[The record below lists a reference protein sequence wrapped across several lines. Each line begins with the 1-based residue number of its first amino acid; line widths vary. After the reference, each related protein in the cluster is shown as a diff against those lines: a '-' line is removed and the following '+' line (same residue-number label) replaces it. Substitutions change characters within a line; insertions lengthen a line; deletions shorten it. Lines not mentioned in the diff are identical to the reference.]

1 MPTSSPGCSSTVSMR
16 TKEVEM
22 NEVSEKIVA
31 PDLASPRFKAD
42 PHPFYARLR
51 AEAPVW
57 RTTLPD
63 KRTAW
68 LVTRYE
74 DVAGVLK
81 HGRFAKDKVNALDPE
96 QRAKTPWVPGFL
108 KPLERNMLD
117 LDEPDHGRLRALVGK
132 AFTPR
137 LVERLRSRVEALS
150 EELLD
155 AMAAKAVRNKG
166 AAELVADYALP
177 LPATVIAEL
186 LGVPSGDLRRFHRW
200 SSSLVSVSSKRD
212 MLRALP
218 AALSFVRYLRKL
230 IQRRRVDPEDDLI
243 SALVRAEEAG
253 DKLSEDELLAMAF
266 LLLVAG
272 HETTVNLISGG
283 TLALL
288 DHPEQAEALRGDPS
302 LIKPAVEELL
312 RYTSPVEMATERYAR
327 EDVEIGGTTIP
338 RGELVLAVLGSA
350 NRDERH
356 FESPHVLDL
365 ARDPNRHLAFGRG
378 GVHHCLGAPLARMEG
393 QIAIGALLRRFP
405 RARLPVAPETLRWR
419 RGMFLRGPERLP
431 LIL

>member
-1 MPTSSPGCSSTVSMR
+1 MVRSVDVLGPDG
-16 TKEVEM
+16 
-22 NEVSEKIVA
+22 IVA
-31 PDLASPRFKAD
+31 PDLASPRFKAN
-42 PHPFYARLR
+42 PYPFYARLR

-57 RTTLPD
+57 RATLRD
-63 KRTAW
+63 RRTAW

-74 DVAGVLK
+74 DVARVLK
-81 HGRFAKDKVNALDPE
+81 DDTFAKDKLNAMDLE

-117 LDEPDHGRLRALVGK
+117 LGDPDHMRLRALVSK

-137 LVERLRSRVEALS
+137 IIERLRGRIEALC
-150 EELLD
+150 EVLLD
-155 AMAAKAVRNKG
+155 DMERERERKG
-166 AAELVADYALP
+166 RTDLVAGYALP

-186 LGVPSGDLRRFHRW
+186 LGVPAEDHAMFHRW
-200 SSSLVSVSSKRD
+200 SNRLVSVSSGRD
-212 MLRALP
+212 MLSALP

-230 IQRRRVDPEDDLI
+230 VERRRVDPQYDLI
-243 SALVRAEEAG
+243 TALIRAEEGG
-253 DKLSEDELLAMAF
+253 DRLSEDELLAMAF

-272 HETTVNLISGG
+272 HETTVNLIASG
-283 TLALL
+283 TLVLL
-288 DHPEQAEALRGDPS
+288 EHPEQAERLRRDPS
-302 LIKPAVEELL
+302 LVKPAVEELL

-327 EDVEIGGTTIP
+327 EDTEIRGTTIP

-356 FESPHVLDL
+356 FEDPDALDL

-393 QIAIGALLRRFP
+393 QIALNALLRRFP
-405 RARLPVAPETLRWR
+405 GARLAMAPNSLRWR
-419 RGMFLRGPERLP
+419 RGLYLRGLERLP
-431 LIL
+431 LVF

>member
-1 MPTSSPGCSSTVSMR
+1 
-16 TKEVEM
+16 M
-22 NEVSEKIVA
+22 NRSLSGIGSDEIVT
-31 PDLASPRFKAD
+31 PDLAGARFKAN
-42 PHPFYARLR
+42 PYPFYARLR
-51 AEAPVW
+51 VEAPVW
-57 RTTLPD
+57 PTTLPD
-63 KRTAW
+63 KRKAW

-74 DVAGVLK
+74 DVVRVLK
-81 HGRFAKDKVNALDPE
+81 DDAFAKDKLNAMDRE

-117 LDEPDHGRLRALVGK
+117 LDDPDHARLRSLVGK

-137 LVERLRSRVEALS
+137 LIERLRGRVESLS

-155 AMAAKAVRNKG
+155 AMERKG
-166 AAELVADYALP
+166 TRRGGTELVADYALP

-186 LGVPSGDLRRFHRW
+186 LGVPAEDHPKFHRW
-200 SSSLVSVSSKRD
+200 SNRLVSVSSGRD

-230 IQRRRVDPEDDLI
+230 VERRRADPQDDLI
-243 SALVRAEEAG
+243 TALIRAEEAG
-253 DKLSEDELLAMAF
+253 DKLSEDELLAMTF

-272 HETTVNLISGG
+272 HETTVNLISSG

-288 DHPEQAEALRGDPS
+288 EHPEQAEALRCDPS
-302 LIKPAVEELL
+302 LVKPAVEELL

-327 EDVEIGGTTIP
+327 EDVEIAGATIP

-356 FESPHVLDL
+356 FECPDVLDL

-393 QIAIGALLRRFP
+393 QVAISAFPRRF
-405 RARLPVAPETLRWR
+405 REARLAVTPETLRWR
-419 RGMFLRGPERLP
+419 RGLFLRGLQRLP
-431 LIL
+431 LVL

>member
-1 MPTSSPGCSSTVSMR
+1 
-16 TKEVEM
+16 M
-22 NEVSEKIVA
+22 NELEIAS

-42 PHPFYARLR
+42 PYPFYARLR

-81 HGRFAKDKVNALDPE
+81 DDRLAKDTLNAQDPE
-96 QRAKTPWVPGFL
+96 QRAEGPWVPGFL
-108 KPLERNMLD
+108 KPLEQNMLD
-117 LDEPDHGRLRALVGK
+117 LDDPDHKRLRSLVSK

-137 LVERLRSRVEALS
+137 LIERLRGRIEAICR
-150 EELLD
+150 ELLD
-155 AMAAKAVRNKG
+155 VMERKG
-166 AAELVADYALP
+166 RSELVRDNALP

-186 LGVPSGDLRRFHRW
+186 LGVPAKDQRRFHRW
-200 SSSLVSVSSKRD
+200 SNRIVSVSSGRD
-212 MLRALP
+212 VWRALP
-218 AALSFVRYLRKL
+218 AALAFVRYLRKMSA
-230 IQRRRVDPEDDLI
+230 RRRVLPEDDLM
-243 SALVRAEEAG
+243 SALVQAEEAG
-253 DKLSEDELLAMAF
+253 YRLSEDELLAMSF

-272 HETTVNLISGG
+272 HETTVNLIASG

-288 DHPEQAEALRGDPS
+288 EHPDQLEKLEGDS
-302 LIKPAVEELL
+302 RLIKPAVEELL
-312 RYTSPVEMATERYAR
+312 RYTSPVEIATERYAR
-327 EDVEIGGTTIP
+327 QDLEISGTTVP

-350 NRDERH
+350 NRDEQQ
-356 FESPHVLDL
+356 FEDPNTLDL

-393 QIAIGALLRRFP
+393 QIAISALLQRFP
-405 RARLPVAPETLRWR
+405 NLHLDIDPGSLRWR
-419 RGMFLRGPERLP
+419 RGIFLRGLQRLP
-431 LIL
+431 LVLE

>member
-1 MPTSSPGCSSTVSMR
+1 
-16 TKEVEM
+16 VESRV
-22 NEVSEKIVA
+22 EGAGSEGIVA
-31 PDLASPRFKAD
+31 PDLASPAFKAN
-42 PHPFYARLR
+42 PYPFYARLR

-57 RTTLPD
+57 RVTLRD
-63 KRTAW
+63 RRTAW

-81 HGRFAKDKVNALDPE
+81 DDTFAKDKLNAMDPD

-117 LDEPDHGRLRALVGK
+117 LDDPDHVRLRALVSK

-137 LVERLRSRVEALS
+137 LIERLRGRIEALC

-155 AMAAKAVRNKG
+155 AMEHERRRKG
-166 AAELVADYALP
+166 RTDLVAGYALP

-186 LGVPSGDLRRFHRW
+186 LGVPAEDHARFHRW
-200 SSSLVSVSSKRD
+200 SNRLVSVSSGRD

-218 AALSFVRYLRKL
+218 AALAFVRYLRNL
-230 IQRRRVDPEDDLI
+230 VERRRADPEDDLI
-243 SALVRAEEAG
+243 TALIRAEEAG
-253 DKLSEDELLAMAF
+253 DRLSEDELLAMAF

-272 HETTVNLISGG
+272 HETTVNLIASG

-288 DHPEQAEALRGDPS
+288 EHPEQTEKLRRDPS
-302 LIKPAVEELL
+302 LTKTAVEELL
-312 RYTSPVEMATERYAR
+312 RYTSPVELATERYAR
-327 EDVEIGGTTIP
+327 KDTERRDTRIP
-338 RGELVLAVLGSA
+338 RGGLVLAVPGSA

-356 FESPHVLDL
+356 FEDPDVLDL

-393 QIAIGALLRRFP
+393 QIALTVLLRRFP
-405 RARLPVAPETLRWR
+405 GARLGMAPEDLDWR
-419 RGMFLRGPERLP
+419 RGLYLRGLERLP
-431 LIL
+431 LVL

>member
-1 MPTSSPGCSSTVSMR
+1 VDRRVKGAGPDG
-16 TKEVEM
+16 
-22 NEVSEKIVA
+22 IVA
-31 PDLASPRFKAD
+31 PDLASPAFKAN
-42 PHPFYARLR
+42 PYPFYARLR

-57 RTTLPD
+57 STTLRD
-63 KRTAW
+63 RRTAW

-81 HGRFAKDKVNALDPE
+81 DDTFAKDKLNAMDPE

-117 LDEPDHGRLRALVGK
+117 LDDPDHLRLRALVSK

-137 LVERLRSRVEALS
+137 LIERLRGQIEALC

-155 AMAAKAVRNKG
+155 AMERERKRKG
-166 AAELVADYALP
+166 GTDLVAGYALP
-177 LPATVIAEL
+177 LPATVIAEF
-186 LGVPSGDLRRFHRW
+186 LGVPAEDHARFHRW
-200 SSSLVSVSSKRD
+200 SNRLVSVSSGRD

-218 AALSFVRYLRKL
+218 AALAFVRYLRKL
-230 IQRRRVDPEDDLI
+230 VEKRRADPEDDLI
-243 SALVRAEEAG
+243 TALIRAEEAG

-272 HETTVNLISGG
+272 HETTVNLIASG

-288 DHPEQAEALRGDPS
+288 EHTEQAERLRRDPT
-302 LIKPAVEELL
+302 LVKPAVEELL

-327 EDVEIGGTTIP
+327 EDAEIGGRRIP
-338 RGELVLAVLGSA
+338 RGGLVLAVLGSA

-356 FESPHVLDL
+356 FEDPDVLDI

-393 QIAIGALLRRFP
+393 EIALTALLRRFP
-405 RARLPVAPETLRWR
+405 GARLALAPESLHWR
-419 RGMFLRGPERLP
+419 RGLFLRGLEKLP
-431 LIL
+431 LVL